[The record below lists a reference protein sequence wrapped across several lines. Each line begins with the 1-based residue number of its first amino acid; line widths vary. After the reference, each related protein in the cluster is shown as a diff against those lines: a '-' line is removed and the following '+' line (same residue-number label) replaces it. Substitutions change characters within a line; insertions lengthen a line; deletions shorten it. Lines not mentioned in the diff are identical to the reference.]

1 MPENSFGDLNPEAM
15 SDDMFSA
22 IFGSDEPSE
31 PEAEQEKPAKRIMA
45 PASDKTSVLRNVPT
59 VIVKIA
65 RLEFPDAKNNTDAVV
80 AYLCCFCPGIME
92 NNSLREMLTVD
103 QKELIRSHPESSY
116 TTTANR
122 LLQLKKK
129 MDKLSSEH
137 QLLQVVTLY
146 TLYDRLGLRESSFAA
161 DSLNGVDL
169 EDNGRFLEF
178 VEQMEAAAKA
188 LKARKAARDGRPLDF

>member
-1 MPENSFGDLNPEAM
+1 
-15 SDDMFSA
+15 
-22 IFGSDEPSE
+22 
-31 PEAEQEKPAKRIMA
+31 
-45 PASDKTSVLRNVPT
+45 
-59 VIVKIA
+59 
-65 RLEFPDAKNNTDAVV
+65 
-80 AYLCCFCPGIME
+80 
-92 NNSLREMLTVD
+92 
-103 QKELIRSHPESSY
+103 
-116 TTTANR
+116 
-122 LLQLKKK
+122 

-146 TLYDRLGLRESSFAA
+146 TLYDRLGLRESSFAV